1 MLGID
6 AWGLQI
12 VPLCQ
17 EIRSCMSAVFW
28 RGRVLVRCS
37 TFVRPAAQE
46 AKQSRRSRRRRRRS
60 SSAKRTLQIRA
71 GPQIAL
77 HRSRS
82 SAPSALLHKIGKGRA
97 PSRFKNTPVSLS
109 LSFCTKKDTATE
121 KIRP

>member
-1 MLGID
+1 
-6 AWGLQI
+6 
-12 VPLCQ
+12 
-17 EIRSCMSAVFW
+17 MSAVFW

-77 HRSRS
+77 HRSCS
-82 SAPSALLHKIGKGRA
+82 GALVH
-97 PSRFKNTPVSLS
+97 
-109 LSFCTKKDTATE
+109 FCTKLAKGA
-121 KIRP
+121 RPLASKTRPFRSHSHLALRKGL